1 MLYAYSATQNTLA
14 GMNPNCDVLT
24 AISQIKMLLIP
35 AMSHPCQ
42 RFWPKRI
49 AALIVNTQET

>member
-1 MLYAYSATQNTLA
+1 MQNTLA
-14 GMNPNCDVLT
+14 GMNHNCDVLI